1 MLSWGVGRVAGRY
14 AGGEEKGMDT
24 INGKVAVLIV
34 DDKPANL
41 YALKEILKDI
51 PYDIHTANSGMEAL
65 KLLLQHEYACC
76 LLDIR
81 MPEMDG
87 FETAE
92 LIRHD
97 AQVQHVPIIFVTA
110 EAGDQKDLF
119 KGYEK
124 GAVDFLIK
132 PLEPV
137 VVRSKVKVFGDLYL
151 QKIALKRSQEIEDL
165 NKKLVI
171 LNKDLQVANSELEHF
186 THIAA
191 HDLREPLR
199 MQRSFIDL
207 LRGELSPDALTST
220 DDLMRRIYHSSDQML
235 EMIND
240 FRTLTKLGQ
249 DDFERSN
256 VSLKEIIEGCLSDF
270 QDKIKDRRV
279 KIYFDLFPPIVS
291 VFASLVKRLYTNL
304 IANAFDHVP
313 RGSFAMHF
321 TVENSGSPWIYGVKN
336 TESRIPQDQLT
347 QIFKIFRKA
356 DLAHKE
362 GTGIG
367 LSICKK
373 IIDRHDGQIHAQSS
387 DEGVHIQFTFEKGGR
402 ESESD

>member
-1 MLSWGVGRVAGRY
+1 VGRVAGRY

-41 YALKEILKDI
+41 YALKEILKDTH
-51 PYDIHTANSGMEAL
+51 YDIHTANSGMEAL

-97 AQVQHVPIIFVTA
+97 VQVQHVPIIFVTA

-137 VVRSKVKVFGDLYL
+137 IVRSKVKVFGDLYL

-165 NKKLVI
+165 NKKLLL
-171 LNKDLQVANSELEHF
+171 LNKDLQIANSELEHF

-199 MQRSFIDL
+199 RQRSFIDL
-207 LRGELSPDALTST
+207 LRDELPPDTLLKI
-220 DDLMRRIYHSSDQML
+220 DNLMQRIYCSSDQML

-249 DDFERSN
+249 DDFKRSN
-256 VSLKEIIEGCLSDF
+256 MNLKEIIEDCLGDF
-270 QDKIKDRRV
+270 QDKIKSRHV
-279 KIYFDLFPPIVS
+279 KIYFDLFPPLVS

-313 RGSFAMHF
+313 QGSFDMHF
-321 TVENSGSPWIYGVKN
+321 TVENSGPSWIYGVKN
-336 TESRIPQDQLT
+336 TGSYIPQDQLT

-356 DLAHKE
+356 DLTHKD

-373 IIDRHDGQIHAQSS
+373 IIDRHGGRIKAQSS
-387 DEGVHIQFTFEKGGR
+387 DEGVHIQFTFEKERGGQ
-402 ESESD
+402 

>member
-1 MLSWGVGRVAGRY
+1 MGCGHLAGRHP
-14 AGGEEKGMDT
+14 GGEEKGMDT
-24 INGKVAVLIV
+24 INSKVAVLIV

-41 YALKEILKDI
+41 YALKEILKDTH
-51 PYDIHTANSGMEAL
+51 YDIHTAHSGMEAL

-97 AQVQHVPIIFVTA
+97 VQVQHVPIIFVTA

-132 PLEPV
+132 PLEPI

-151 QKIALKRSQEIEDL
+151 QKIALKRSKEVEDL
-165 NKKLVI
+165 NKKLTL

-207 LRGELSPDALTST
+207 LRETLPMDVLKQS
-220 DDLMRRIYHSSDQML
+220 DDLMKRICSSSNQML
-235 EMIND
+235 EMIDD

-249 DDFERSN
+249 EDFKRSDVN
-256 VSLKEIIEGCLSDF
+256 LKEIIDDCLDDF
-270 QDKIKDRRV
+270 QGKIKGRCV
-279 KIYFDLFPPIVS
+279 KVYFDLFPLMVS
-291 VFASLVKRLYTNL
+291 VFPSLVKRLYTNL

-313 RGSFAMHF
+313 QGPFDMYF
-321 TVENSGSPWIYGVKN
+321 TVENAGSSWIYGVKN
-336 TESRIPQDQLT
+336 TGSSIPQDQLT

-373 IIDRHDGQIHAQSS
+373 IIDRHGGRIKAQSS
-387 DEGVHIQFTFEKGGR
+387 DEGVHIQFTFEQGEGK
-402 ESESD
+402 SESD

>member
-1 MLSWGVGRVAGRY
+1 
-14 AGGEEKGMDT
+14 MDT

-51 PYDIHTANSGMEAL
+51 HYDIHTANSGMEAL
-65 KLLLQHEYACC
+65 NLLLQHEYACC

-81 MPEMDG
+81 MPGMDG

-92 LIRHD
+92 FIRHD
-97 AQVQHVPIIFVTA
+97 AQVQQVPIIFVTA
-110 EAGDQKDLF
+110 ESGDQKDLF

-151 QKIALKRSQEIEDL
+151 QRVALNRSKEIEDL
-165 NKKLVI
+165 NKKLII
-171 LNKDLQVANSELEHF
+171 LNKNLQEANRDLEHF

-199 MQRSFIDL
+199 RQRSFIDL
-207 LRGELSPDALTST
+207 LRDELSPDILPRT
-220 DDLMRRIYHSSDQML
+220 DDFMRRIYHSSNQML

-240 FRTLTKLGQ
+240 FRMLTKLGQ
-249 DDFERSN
+249 DEFKRNN
-256 VSLKEIIEGCLSDF
+256 VSLKEIIESCLGDF
-270 QDKIKDRRV
+270 QDKIQDHRV
-279 KIYFDLFPPIVS
+279 KIYFDTFPPFVN
-291 VFASLVKRLYTNL
+291 VFASLVKLLYTNL
-304 IANAFDHVP
+304 IANAFDHAP
-313 RGSFAMHF
+313 QGPFTMHF
-321 TVENSGSPWIYGVKN
+321 TVKNVEPSWIYGVKN
-336 TESRIPQDQLT
+336 TGSHIPQDQLT

-373 IIDRHDGQIHAQSS
+373 IIDRHGGKIQAQSS
-387 DEGVHIQFTFEKGGR
+387 DEGVHIQFTFEKGEK
-402 ESESD
+402 ESESDE